1 MITFLPPTQ
10 DLSEAEIEPFVQAEK
25 DHKAAKDE
33 GPERANKVG
42 QGDLEAGRAL
52 RDKIFKNIF

>member
-1 MITFLPPTQ
+1 MQ
-10 DLSEAEIEPFVQAEK
+10 AEIDYKATEDKGAER
-25 DHKAAKDE
+25 AGA
-33 GPERANKVG
+33 ANKVG